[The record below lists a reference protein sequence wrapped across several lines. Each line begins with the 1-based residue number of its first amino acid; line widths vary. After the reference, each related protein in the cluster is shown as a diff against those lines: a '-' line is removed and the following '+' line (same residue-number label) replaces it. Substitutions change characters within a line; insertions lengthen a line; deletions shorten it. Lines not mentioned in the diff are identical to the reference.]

1 MVEKTDMDDM
11 IKMLA
16 DGPIVQRNKMI
27 NERLT
32 MIASQPEDQRIE
44 SVRGM
49 VLAIAKLDKNKKEDF
64 IKAPIQQ

>member
-32 MIASQPEDQRIE
+32 MIAAQPEDQRIE